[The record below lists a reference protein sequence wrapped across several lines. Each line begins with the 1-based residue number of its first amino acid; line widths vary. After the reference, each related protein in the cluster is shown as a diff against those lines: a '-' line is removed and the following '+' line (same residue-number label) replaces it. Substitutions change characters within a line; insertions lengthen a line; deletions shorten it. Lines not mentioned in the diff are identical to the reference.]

1 VTAQP
6 ILETLAKEFST
17 DVPSMQAVFEMLDAG
32 LSAPFIGR
40 FRRARTGAM
49 SEVHVRRVSQRREE
63 LQELDRRRG
72 TVLRAIER
80 TEGISEKAL
89 DEVRNCMDRFDLEDL
104 YVPFRRPEPE
114 VQLAMDRG
122 LGALAD
128 LIIKPMPKEE
138 RPSDKPAAVA
148 PGEPTGETA
157 AEAPAEPA
165 AEPAAEP
172 TAEPAAEPTAEPT
185 AEAPA
190 ETAAE
195 ASGEDGETRVI
206 ETPPTSFHEVHLPE
220 GDSGEV
226 DEPTEPAPEVP
237 EAPAEPVAAAE
248 APAEPVAAAEA
259 PAAEAPAAEAPAAEA
274 PTAEAPAAEAPA
286 EEATAGQAAPTS
298 APEAAAAP
306 KPAAKPKS
314 AARSKPKAEE
324 GPSPQPEPLVMTA
337 ELSKLCEPFVNPD
350 KGVHTDVEALAG
362 AIRILSDR
370 IGRDSRLR
378 GHVRRVMRKKGI
390 LRVKP
395 IVDEKKAGR
404 HKNLLK
410 VKSPLRQ
417 LQGHRLTAI
426 RQAQKERII
435 DTFVELDPKEVIG
448 RVRSSLGKY
457 TRPEFEALL
466 TDVARKALRQRLLPV
481 VEADVRLEMKERGDS
496 EALRFL
502 GSHLRQILLT
512 PFFGRLPVVGMDVS
526 AKGDLAFAFLDMHS
540 QMIAEGR
547 IEVGEKDEATLGAEI
562 MALSEA
568 HVPEAIAV
576 GSGKAA
582 RAAGHKV
589 RRALR
594 AVNSGLP
601 VMVVNDAGATSY
613 ANGQLAREELAEV
626 SVPIRLAITMGR
638 RLQDPMGE
646 FLKVDAKQ
654 LSLGAEQ
661 RLVSKANLRRVLDES
676 TASAIAFGGCDFDTA
691 PRSVLMALPGLTP
704 ESAKR
709 LADKRDAGEI
719 ESREQIRS
727 DGILTEAE
735 WISVAAFLRIRQSTE
750 PLDRTSLHPEQ
761 YALARQLLESAGG
774 SVEDSLGR
782 PGSTKGLRRQ
792 SFEVDEFTW
801 RDLMRELSFPG
812 RDPRGRNRVPAYIT
826 DDTDPVRLQKGRVIE
841 GVVTNVASFG
851 AFVDVGTKQDAMIHI
866 SELASRYVRD
876 ARELL
881 SIGATT
887 RCRIVDGSSARMAL
901 SLKDVPAPERDSG
914 GGSHRGGARRG
925 GARRGGTRGSG
936 GPRRGQPREEAQP
949 KGPAGR
955 IYRRDGA
962 AGASTRSGGAR
973 RGGARRGGSDRF
985 DRGERVDLKKLN
997 SAAETPANNPFASFF
1012 KADEPEKPQQK
1023 QQPKAKP
1030 AKKPKVEEPKPQ
1042 VSEAAPAAAP
1052 APAPEATPDASAG
1065 SAQE

>member
-1 VTAQP
+1 MTAQP

-40 FRRARTGAM
+40 FRRGRTGAM
-49 SEVHVRRVSQRREE
+49 SEVHVRRVALRREE

-80 TEGISEKAL
+80 IEGVPEKAIE
-89 DEVRNCMDRFDLEDL
+89 EVRTCMDRFELEDL

-128 LIIKPMPKEE
+128 LIVKPMPKEE
-138 RPSDKPAAVA
+138 RPSKPRQSEPKGDASGEADAGGA
-148 PGEPTGETA
+148 PAPADA
-157 AEAPAEPA
+157 AESSAAESPA
-165 AEPAAEP
+165 AEPSSAES
-172 TAEPAAEPTAEPT
+172 PAAE
-185 AEAPA
+185 
-190 ETAAE
+190 
-195 ASGEDGETRVI
+195 
-206 ETPPTSFHEVHLPE
+206 TPP
-220 GDSGEV
+220 
-226 DEPTEPAPEVP
+226 
-237 EAPAEPVAAAE
+237 
-248 APAEPVAAAEA
+248 AEA
-259 PAAEAPAAEAPAAEA
+259 PAAEAPATEPASDPASDTPPTVAHDAKLDSTPDSADDSAGASAGASSGDSAVTPSGDAAAEA
-274 PTAEAPAAEAPA
+274 PKEEAPADGAAAPGPADSAPQAAEAPA
-286 EEATAGQAAPTS
+286 QTPTA
-298 APEAAAAP
+298 
-306 KPAAKPKS
+306 
-314 AARSKPKAEE
+314 
-324 GPSPQPEPLVMTA
+324 QPEQLVMTA
-337 ELSKLCEPFVNPD
+337 ELSKLCEPFVVPD

-378 GHVRRVMRKKGI
+378 GHVRRIIRKKGV
-390 LRVKP
+390 LRVKA

-410 VKSPLRQ
+410 VKAPLRQ
-417 LQGHRLTAI
+417 LQGHRLTSI

-435 DTFVELDPKEVIG
+435 NTFIELDPKEVIG
-448 RVRSSLGKY
+448 RVRASLGKY

-466 TDVARKALRQRLLPV
+466 DDISRKALRQRLMPV
-481 VEADVRLEMKERGDS
+481 VEADVRLELKERGDS

-502 GSHLRQILLT
+502 GAHLRQILLT
-512 PFFGRLPVVGMDVS
+512 PFFGRLPVAGMDVS
-526 AKGDLAFAFLDMHS
+526 AKGDLAFAFLDMHGAL
-540 QMIAEGR
+540 QADTR
-547 IEVGEKDEATLGAEI
+547 LEVGEKDAATLGAELVAI
-562 MALSEA
+562 CEPHGPS
-568 HVPEAIAV
+568 AIAV
-576 GSGKAA
+576 GSGKSA
-582 RAAGHKV
+582 RTAGHRV
-589 RRALR
+589 RTALR
-594 AVNSGLP
+594 AVGSEIP

-613 ANGQLAREELAEV
+613 ANGQRAREELAEAA
-626 SVPIRLAITMGR
+626 VPIRLAVTMGR

-661 RLVSKANLRRVLDES
+661 RLVSKANLRRVLDQS
-676 TASAIAFGGCDFDTA
+676 IASAIAFVGLDFDTA
-691 PRSVLMALPGLTP
+691 PRSVIEHLPGLTP
-704 ESAKR
+704 ESAKA

-719 ESREQIRS
+719 QSREQIRA

-735 WISVAAFLRIRQSTE
+735 WTSVAAFLRIRQSPE

-774 SVEDSLGR
+774 SVEESLGR
-782 PGSTKGLRRQ
+782 PGGTKGLRRQ

-812 RDPRGRNRVPAYIT
+812 RDPRGRNRVPAYIS
-826 DDTDPVRLQKGRVIE
+826 DDIDPVRLQKGRVLE

-851 AFVDVGTKQDAMIHI
+851 AFIDVGTKQDAMIHI

-887 RCRIVDGSSARMAL
+887 RARIVDGSSARMAL
-901 SLKDVPAPERDSG
+901 SLKDVPAPEREGGHRG
-914 GGSHRGGARRG
+914 GGSRGGSRRG
-925 GARRGGTRGSG
+925 GSRRGRG
-936 GPRRGQPREEAQP
+936 GPRGGGQARDNTP
-949 KGPAGR
+949 KGPASR
-955 IYRRDGA
+955 VYRRDGA
-962 AGASTRSGGAR
+962 AGASTRGGGTR
-973 RGGARRGGSDRF
+973 RGGPRRGGSDRF

-1012 KADEPEKPQQK
+1012 KKD
-1023 QQPKAKP
+1023 
-1030 AKKPKVEEPKPQ
+1030 EPKPQ
-1042 VSEAAPAAAP
+1042 P
-1052 APAPEATPDASAG
+1052 APKPKAQKAQNAPKAQEAPKPADAPPAEPKPVDAAGPADAG
-1065 SAQE
+1065 SAGTTPAAE

>member
-1 VTAQP
+1 MTAQP

-40 FRRARTGAM
+40 FRRGRTGAM
-49 SEVHVRRVSQRREE
+49 SEVHVRRVALRREE

-72 TVLRAIER
+72 TVLRSMER
-80 TEGISEKAL
+80 IEGISEKAL
-89 DEVRNCMDRFDLEDL
+89 DEVRQCMDRFELEDL
-104 YVPFRRPEPE
+104 YVPYRRPEPE

-128 LIIKPMPKEE
+128 LIVKPMPKEE
-138 RPSDKPAAVA
+138 RVAGEAVEAAEEAAVEEAAVGEAAVEAPRAEESAAEESPAADV
-148 PGEPTGETA
+148 
-157 AEAPAEPA
+157 
-165 AEPAAEP
+165 
-172 TAEPAAEPTAEPT
+172 
-185 AEAPA
+185 
-190 ETAAE
+190 
-195 ASGEDGETRVI
+195 
-206 ETPPTSFHEVHLPE
+206 
-220 GDSGEV
+220 
-226 DEPTEPAPEVP
+226 
-237 EAPAEPVAAAE
+237 
-248 APAEPVAAAEA
+248 
-259 PAAEAPAAEAPAAEA
+259 
-274 PTAEAPAAEAPA
+274 PA
-286 EEATAGQAAPTS
+286 EEPST
-298 APEAAAAP
+298 EAVAEE
-306 KPAAKPKS
+306 S
-314 AARSKPKAEE
+314 QQEGPKAEE
-324 GPSPQPEPLVMTA
+324 PVAEAPVADAADSADSADSTGDADAADHAAPGESEASSEDNTPSAQPEPLVMTA

-378 GHVRRVMRKKGI
+378 GHVRRIMRKKGI
-390 LRVKP
+390 LRIKP

-410 VKSPLRQ
+410 VKAPLRQ

-426 RQAQKERII
+426 RQAQKERIVN
-435 DTFVELDPKEVIG
+435 TFVELDPKEVIQ
-448 RVRSSLGKY
+448 RVRASMGKH

-466 TDVARKALRQRLLPV
+466 NDVARKALRQRLLPV
-481 VEADVRLEMKERGDS
+481 VEADIRLEMKERGDA

-502 GSHLRQILLT
+502 AAHLRQILLT

-526 AKGDLAFAFLDMHS
+526 AKGDMAFAFLDMHGNLT
-540 QMIAEGR
+540 AEAR
-547 IEVGEKDEATLGAEI
+547 VEVGEKDDATLGAELV
-562 MALSEA
+562 ALLEA
-568 HVPEAIAV
+568 NGPEAIAV
-576 GSGKAA
+576 GSGKSA
-582 RAAGHKV
+582 RAAGQKI
-589 RRALR
+589 RAALR
-594 AVNSGLP
+594 AVNSEVP

-626 SVPIRLAITMGR
+626 AVPIRLAITMGR

-646 FLKVDAKQ
+646 FLKVDSKQ

-661 RLVSKANLRRVLDES
+661 RLVSKANLRRALDEAV
-676 TASAIAFGGCDFDTA
+676 ASAIAFVGCDFDTA
-691 PRSVLMALPGLTP
+691 PRSVILNLPGLTP
-704 ESAKR
+704 ESAKN

-719 ESREQIRS
+719 ESREQIRA

-735 WISVAAFLRIRQSTE
+735 WTSVAAFLRIRQSSE

-774 SVEDSLGR
+774 SVEETLGR
-782 PGSTKGLRRQ
+782 PGGTKGLRRQ

-812 RDPRGRNRVPAYIT
+812 RDPRGRNRVPAYIS
-826 DDTDPVRLQKGRVIE
+826 DDTDPVRLQKGRVLE
-841 GVVTNVASFG
+841 GIVTNVASFG
-851 AFVDVGTKQDAMIHI
+851 AFIDVGTKQDAMIHI

-887 RCRIVDGSSARMAL
+887 RARIVDGSSARMAL
-901 SLKDVPAPERDSG
+901 SLKDVPAPERDGGG

-925 GARRGGTRGSG
+925 GSRRARGGRRGE
-936 GPRRGQPREEAQP
+936 PREDAQP

-973 RGGARRGGSDRF
+973 RGGPRRGGADRF
-985 DRGERVDLKKLN
+985 DRGERVDLSKLN

-1012 KADEPEKPQQK
+1012 KKDQK
-1023 QQPKAKP
+1023 EQPKP
-1030 AKKPKVEEPKPQ
+1030 AAPKAPKAPKAQEAPQAPKEEPKT
-1042 VSEAAPAAAP
+1042 EAPA
-1052 APAPEATPDASAG
+1052 E
-1065 SAQE
+1065 

>member
-1 VTAQP
+1 MTAQP

-40 FRRARTGAM
+40 FRRGRTGAM
-49 SEVHVRRVSQRREE
+49 SEVHVRRVSLRREE

-80 TEGISEKAL
+80 VEGVSEKAL
-89 DEVRNCMDRFDLEDL
+89 DEVRRCMDRFELEDL
-104 YVPFRRPEPE
+104 YVPYRRPEPE

-128 LIIKPMPKEE
+128 LIVKPMPKED
-138 RPSDKPAAVA
+138 RSKDSKPAAPKEGAEATAETPAETPSEASAEPASDEAVA
-148 PGEPTGETA
+148 APTANEIPEPAEAEIKTTDDTPPTVGHDVSLPEGEGDAAPEDSADAAQPEAAPVEAPAAPAAESPA
-157 AEAPAEPA
+157 AEAPA
-165 AEPAAEP
+165 AE
-172 TAEPAAEPTAEPT
+172 
-185 AEAPA
+185 
-190 ETAAE
+190 
-195 ASGEDGETRVI
+195 S
-206 ETPPTSFHEVHLPE
+206 
-220 GDSGEV
+220 
-226 DEPTEPAPEVP
+226 
-237 EAPAEPVAAAE
+237 
-248 APAEPVAAAEA
+248 
-259 PAAEAPAAEAPAAEA
+259 PAAEAPAAEAPAAES
-274 PTAEAPAAEAPA
+274 PAAEAPA
-286 EEATAGQAAPTS
+286 PEAPAAESPKEK
-298 APEAAAAP
+298 APAKKAAAAP
-306 KPAAKPKS
+306 KEAA
-314 AARSKPKAEE
+314 
-324 GPSPQPEPLVMTA
+324 SPQPEQLVMTA

-390 LRVKP
+390 LRVKA

-426 RQAQKERII
+426 RQAQKERVIN
-435 DTFVELDPKEVIG
+435 TFVELDPKEVIG
-448 RVRSSLGKY
+448 RVRASLGKY

-466 TDVARKALRQRLLPV
+466 NDVARKALRQRLLPV
-481 VEADVRLEMKERGDS
+481 VEADVRLEMKERGDA

-502 GSHLRQILLT
+502 GAHLRQILLT

-540 QMIAEGR
+540 NMLAEAR
-547 IEVGEKDEATLGAEI
+547 IEVGEKDAATLGAEI
-562 MALSEA
+562 VALAEA
-568 HVPEAIAV
+568 HGPEALAV
-576 GSGKAA
+576 GSGKSA

-589 RRALR
+589 RQALR
-594 AVNSGLP
+594 AVNSELP

-613 ANGQLAREELAEV
+613 ANGQLAREELADV
-626 SVPIRLAITMGR
+626 AVPIRLAITMGR

-661 RLVSKANLRRVLDES
+661 RLVSKANLRRVLDEAI
-676 TASAIAFGGCDFDTA
+676 ASAIAFVGCDFDTA
-691 PRSVLMALPGLTP
+691 PRSVIEHLPGLTP
-704 ESAKR
+704 EAAKR

-719 ESREQIRS
+719 ESREQIRA

-735 WISVAAFLRIRQSTE
+735 WTSVAAFLRIRQSPE

-774 SVEDSLGR
+774 SVEESLGR
-782 PGSTKGLRRQ
+782 PGGTKGLRRQ

-812 RDPRGRNRVPAYIT
+812 RDPRGRNRVPAFIS
-826 DDTDPVRLQKGRVIE
+826 DDTDPVRLQKGRVLE
-841 GVVTNVASFG
+841 GIVTNVASFG

-887 RCRIVDGSSARMAL
+887 RTRIVDGSSARMAL
-901 SLKDVPAPERDSG
+901 SLKDVPAPEREG
-914 GGSHRGGARRG
+914 GGQRGGSRRG
-925 GARRGGTRGSG
+925 GSRRSRGG
-936 GPRRGQPREEAQP
+936 RRGQPREEAQP

-962 AGASTRSGGAR
+962 AGASTRGGGPR
-973 RGGARRGGSDRF
+973 RGGPRRGGSDRF

-997 SAAETPANNPFASFF
+997 SSTETPANNPFASFF
-1012 KADEPEKPQQK
+1012 KKDEPKAPAPK
-1023 QQPKAKP
+1023 QQPK
-1030 AKKPKVEEPKPQ
+1030 KPKAPKEPKPQ
-1042 VSEAAPAAAP
+1042 SEATAPPETQEGSGAAPAA
-1052 APAPEATPDASAG
+1052 E
-1065 SAQE
+1065 